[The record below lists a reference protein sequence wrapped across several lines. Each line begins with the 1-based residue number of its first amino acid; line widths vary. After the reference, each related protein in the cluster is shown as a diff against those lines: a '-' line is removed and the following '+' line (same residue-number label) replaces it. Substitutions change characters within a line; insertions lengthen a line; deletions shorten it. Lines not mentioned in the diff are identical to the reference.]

1 MIRCYTCR
9 KQRDELDT
17 IWDRIRGWF
26 FNKFHEDI
34 IDLSQAKYTQGY
46 GDGYKAGWDRYKTL
60 EATDEANALRTDY
73 FQPLGTDSCKPSET
87 K

>member
-17 IWDRIRGWF
+17 IWDRVRGWF

-34 IDLSQAKYTQGY
+34 IDLSLGKYTQGY
-46 GDGYKAGWDRYKTL
+46 GDGYKAGWVALKALQEKDPN
-60 EATDEANALRTDY
+60 EIPATDP
-73 FQPLGTDSCKPSET
+73 QPSET
-87 K
+87 V